1 MWYQNR
7 QCLSDPSPQS
17 EAASQEG
24 GRKYKPSLELFEQA
38 KGLAGDQLV
47 LVRCIL
53 LRAAFGGMAGDVQLL
68 KGMQILSKAHLAVCC
83 TYLLAP

>member
-1 MWYQNR
+1 MRYPNR
-7 QCLSDPSPQS
+7 QCLSDPNHRSQP
-17 EAASQEG
+17 ASQEG
-24 GRKYKPSLELFEQA
+24 ARKYKPSLELFEQA

-68 KGMQILSKAHLAVCC
+68 KGMQILSKAHPAVCC
-83 TYLLAP
+83 TYLLLL